1 MTNNDQISQLLEKL
15 EILQLMQNRFSDEIN
30 ELREQIQ
37 SLKSAPIQNLLEK
50 EETIISLHKVST
62 LETTVLEASLPQ
74 ATTPKEVKQTV
85 QEQFMETNTT
95 GPVTPKVKSNLEKFI
110 GENLINKIGIA
121 ITVLG
126 VAIGA
131 KYSID
136 NQLISPITRIILGY
150 LMGLGLM
157 GFAIKL
163 KNNYE
168 NYSAVLVSG
177 AIAILYF
184 ITYAAYSFY
193 ELIPQG
199 FAFALMVLFTSFTVI
214 AALNYNKQV
223 IAHLGLVGAYAVPF
237 LLSEDSGKVEVL
249 FGYMAIINAGILF
262 IAFKKYWKSLY
273 YSSFFLTWL
282 IFFTWFVSDYKE
294 VEHFG
299 TALLFSVMFFAIFY
313 ALFLG
318 YKLLQKEIFNGSDA
332 LLLLGNSFIFYGL
345 GYLTLNQHETGSLF
359 LGLFTLGNALVHFGI
374 CALIYKQ
381 KLADKT
387 LFYLVAG
394 LVLVFITI
402 AIPVQLNGNWV
413 TLLWVF
419 EAALLFWIGRAK
431 AIPIYERLSYPLMFL
446 AFFSIVHDWTTSYS
460 YYIPKQPETKL
471 IPFANINFFSA
482 LLFIGAFAF
491 INFLDTN
498 TKYVSQLYNKT
509 TKSLLNFTIPG
520 ILLTVVYFTF
530 RIEIATYWSQLYMD
544 SVVVLPTDGEFYT
557 GDVWNTDVLK
567 FESIWL
573 LNYSLLFFALLA
585 FVNIKKIKNRTL
597 GLINIGFNLFV
608 LFVFIAEGLYV
619 LSDLRG
625 SYLNQ
630 TLAEYYTIGN
640 FNIGIRYVSFVFVAL
655 SLASIAAYFKK
666 DFMQPLSTSIHIGS
680 ELFLH
685 TIILWIASSELISWM
700 DMMHFSQSNKLG
712 LSILWG
718 IYALFLIGLGIWK
731 KKNYLRIGAIILF
744 SITLLK
750 LFFYDI
756 AALDTIAK
764 TIVFVSL
771 GILLLIISFL
781 YNKFKHLIAEGNEN

>member
-1 MTNNDQISQLLEKL
+1 MTNNDDQITQLLEKL
-15 EILQLMQNRFSDEIN
+15 EILQRKQDRFSFEIN
-30 ELREQIQ
+30 ELRKQIQ
-37 SLKSAPIQNLLEK
+37 SLKGTPIQILSEEEEK
-50 EETIISLHKVST
+50 TVTLTQDSKPNKLVSETVAQVVRMERSFGKESVK
-62 LETTVLEASLPQ
+62 
-74 ATTPKEVKQTV
+74 TTPKI
-85 QEQFMETNTT
+85 
-95 GPVTPKVKSNLEKFI
+95 PVTAKEKSNIEKFI

-121 ITVLG
+121 ITVIG

-136 NQLISPITRIILGY
+136 NQLISPLTRIILGY
-150 LMGLGLM
+150 LMGLGLL

-163 KNNYE
+163 KKNYE

-184 ITYAAYSFY
+184 ITYASYSFY

-199 FAFALMVLFTSFTVI
+199 FAFALMVFFTSFTVI

-237 LLSEDSGKVEVL
+237 LLSEGSGKVEVL

-273 YSSFFLTWL
+273 YSAFFLTWL
-282 IFFTWFVSDYKE
+282 IFFTWFVSGYKE
-294 VEHFG
+294 AEHFG
-299 TALLFSVMFFAIFY
+299 TALLFSVIFFAIFY

-345 GYLTLNQHETGSLF
+345 GYLILNQHETGSQF
-359 LGLFTLGNALVHFGI
+359 LGLFTLGNAVVHFAI
-374 CALIYKQ
+374 CALIYRQ
-381 KLADKT
+381 ELADKN

-413 TLLWVF
+413 TLLWAF
-419 EAALLFWIGRAK
+419 EAALLFWIGRTK

-460 YYIPKQPETKL
+460 YYIPQQPETKL
-471 IPFANINFFSA
+471 IPFANIHFLTA
-482 LLFIGAFAF
+482 LLFVAAFAF
-491 INFLDTN
+491 INFLNTN
-498 TKYVSQLYNKT
+498 IKYVSQLHNKT
-509 TKSLLNFTIPG
+509 TKALLNLIIPG
-520 ILLTVVYFTF
+520 ILLTVLYFTF

-544 SVVVLPTDGEFYT
+544 SAIPLTAQ
-557 GDVWNTDVLK
+557 GDLYPGNAWNTDLLK

-585 FVNIKKIKNRTL
+585 IVNIKKIENRKL
-597 GLINIGFNLFV
+597 GLINIGFSLFV
-608 LFVFIAEGLYV
+608 LFIFIAEGLYV
-619 LSDLRG
+619 LSDLRE

-630 TLAEYYTIGN
+630 TLAEYYNRGGFT
-640 FNIGIRYVSFVFVAL
+640 IGIRYVSFVFVAL
-655 SLASIAAYFKK
+655 SLGSIATYLKK
-666 DFMQPLSTSIHIGS
+666 DFMQPLSTTIHIGF
-680 ELFLH
+680 ELILY
-685 TIILWIASSELISWM
+685 TIILWISSSELITWM
-700 DMMHFSQSNKLG
+700 DLMHFSQSYKLG

-718 IYALFLIGLGIWK
+718 VYALLLIGLGIWK
-731 KKNYLRIGAIILF
+731 KKKHFRIGAIVLF

-750 LFFYDI
+750 LFFYDM

-781 YNKFKHLIAEGNEN
+781 YTKFKHLIAEGNEN